1 MAVVPV
7 VLYHAG
13 FAIFSGGFVGVDV
26 FFVISGY
33 LITSNIYTDMA
44 GRRFSILDFYER
56 RIRRILPALYLV
68 MIACLLFA
76 SIWLFPREFA
86 DVGRS
91 VVAVCQFTSNIFF
104 NKKIDY
110 FNSNTETW
118 PLIHTWSLAVEE
130 QFYLLFPLLLIFLR
144 RLKRKS
150 LIALLAA
157 LSALSLG
164 WAEWESGVDP
174 QSDFYLLPTR
184 AWELGFGA
192 IVALIPRNVLAL
204 DHRLTEALAW
214 IGLALLGYAIFYFRQ
229 EMPLPG
235 L

>member
-1 MAVVPV
+1 MNYHRMRAALPSFSLADRATHSTAYRSEIDGLRALAIAPV

-13 FAIFSGGFVGVDV
+13 FAIFGGGFVGVDV

-33 LITSNIYTDMA
+33 LITNNIYTDMA
-44 GRRFSILDFYER
+44 GRRFSIIDFYQR

-91 VVAVCQFTSNIFF
+91 IVAVCQFTSNIFF
-104 NKKIDY
+104 NNKVDY

-130 QFYLLFPLLLIFLR
+130 QFYLLFPLFLIFSR
-144 RLKRKS
+144 RLKRTS

-157 LSALSLG
+157 LSA
-164 WAEWESGVDP
+164 
-174 QSDFYLLPTR
+174 
-184 AWELGFGA
+184 
-192 IVALIPRNVLAL
+192 
-204 DHRLTEALAW
+204 
-214 IGLALLGYAIFYFRQ
+214 
-229 EMPLPG
+229 
-235 L
+235 